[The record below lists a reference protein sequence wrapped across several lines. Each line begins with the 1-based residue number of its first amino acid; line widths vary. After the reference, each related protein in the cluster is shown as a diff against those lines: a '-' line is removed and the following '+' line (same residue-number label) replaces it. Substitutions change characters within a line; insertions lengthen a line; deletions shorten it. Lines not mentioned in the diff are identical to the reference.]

1 SLQSMSLHVPIP
13 LRWSPTPRTHSNR
26 RRCGSRSSPP
36 RAVTVTEDHGGAGC
50 TAWHAQ
56 TTRLTA
62 RTKSLTLNV
71 GSDLLLAE
79 LSLLKTRCSSCLA
92 SLAAVCRQRGAHFL
106 AHHQLHCEL
115 FTDPSER
122 LQLSDIICKL
132 DGTRPTLQD
141 FGMDADYANI
151 PDDIE
156 GFDALADL
164 PLQSADEQTR
174 MWQQQGQ
181 YMLSDSGIHSVMS
194 GTSAPSV
201 CSQPIGGSDE
211 LEAPWPS
218 GPGHPGSVGAVEA
231 AFPPSDL
238 SGMLSPGTPLSSS
251 GGTTN
256 TPIPLDQGIGGPA
269 SNLTSIGGNFDEASD
284 LADAASALPE
294 LVPLLEDEDPVVVG
308 QASMMINQ
316 LSKTRPNLEI
326 IINTPGMVEALV
338 RSLDTAAPEP
348 ARWLA
353 GTLHQMSQ
361 TPGGLAVIF
370 KTGGVAA
377 LIRQL
382 SSNIE
387 VIQFYSITT
396 LHNLLLYQ
404 DGAKEQ
410 VRECGGIPSLHPQT
424 KLEICSAGGPVELVH
439 ILLNYNYEKL
449 LWTTTRV
456 LKVLSVCPESKVSVI
471 RANGIDALTKHLT
484 RAPHEPR
491 GPNPSPRLLHNCLW
505 TLRNLS
511 DAATSQ
517 EIAGPL
523 FERLINLLASSDH
536 TVVSCSAGILSNLT
550 CNNQKSKQQVCASG
564 GIKAL
569 IEAIKRSNDQEDII
583 EPCVCA
589 LRHLT
594 VRHDEACRAQE
605 SVRFFDG
612 LSVLS
617 RLFDVTTTLSVRKA
631 IINLV
636 RNLALCPGNCA
647 DLREKGVVA
656 QLCGVLQ
663 SAYRDMQVA
672 ANGCPPET
680 ASGRIRASRC
690 DDLAEACCGA
700 LQLLARDPD
709 SRAALSQHCCQL
721 LCQLL
726 FLPTQTEAVP
736 RAALGLLWELSS
748 QQEVPNYLASHG
760 FRLLKLAGML
770 RKCLDFC
777 ISFPTLVSL
786 CNWHFS
792 SVFVQF
798 LLLHPKSRLRRLLS
812 DAANWRCHGAHR
824 NRGFSTRG
832 ASTRGASTRGAS
844 TRGASTRGASTRG
857 ASTRGAKHQGRQHQ
871 GRQHQGRQ
879 HQGASTRGASRP
891 APGGQHQRQP
901 GAPAPGAPA
910 GRHSCRKGR

>member
-1 SLQSMSLHVPIP
+1 
-13 LRWSPTPRTHSNR
+13 
-26 RRCGSRSSPP
+26 
-36 RAVTVTEDHGGAGC
+36 
-50 TAWHAQ
+50 
-56 TTRLTA
+56 
-62 RTKSLTLNV
+62 
-71 GSDLLLAE
+71 
-79 LSLLKTRCSSCLA
+79 
-92 SLAAVCRQRGAHFL
+92 
-106 AHHQLHCEL
+106 
-115 FTDPSER
+115 
-122 LQLSDIICKL
+122 
-132 DGTRPTLQD
+132 
-141 FGMDADYANI
+141 MDADYANI

-410 VRECGGIPSLHPQT
+410 VRECGGIPVIVGLLKKNNQKFLAICTDCLQLLSFRHPQT

-760 FRLLKLAGML
+760 VVLNRLAELAQHGTSEPC
-770 RKCLDFC
+770 R
-777 ISFPTLVSL
+777 
-786 CNWHFS
+786 
-792 SVFVQF
+792 QYAA
-798 LLLHPKSRLRRLLS
+798 LLLQQQQQQQQAGSNSSNMMQNLLVE
-812 DAANWRCHGAHR
+812 
-824 NRGFSTRG
+824 
-832 ASTRGASTRGAS
+832 ASPPLPMPTMP
-844 TRGASTRGASTRG
+844 
-857 ASTRGAKHQGRQHQ
+857 QQPPPPPQPPQHQ
-871 GRQHQGRQ
+871 QQMMYQQQGFQTLQHYPQPLQPQPQQQQYQRMPVSMGSYPMMQQQQQPPQYHHPGNNGNGYYTLPHHHGGHQQHQAWQQTSSSSGHSSGFASPMQ
-879 HQGASTRGASRP
+879 HQHQQQHMYNMPHSMS
-891 APGGQHQRQP
+891 GGHTP
-901 GAPAPGAPA
+901 MFED
-910 GRHSCRKGR
+910 